1 MPRVRI
7 DELIKERQRKR
18 PATNYHTVAR
28 AVFRGRGIT
37 TDEGMYHALWKLNSG
52 RMSKVDAAEL
62 LLIARHFRQY
72 DIRKLLDAGN
82 RPPKAKHDDDGA

>member
-7 DELIKERQRKR
+7 DELIARRRKAV
-18 PATNYHTVAR
+18 PNTTYFTVAR

-37 TDEGMYHALWKLNSG
+37 TDDGMYHALWKLNSG
-52 RMSKVDAAEL
+52 RMAKVDAAEL

-82 RPPKAKHDDDGA
+82 RPPKAKLDDDGA